1 MEDLGQH
8 LYDENLDNPDEKRE
22 ALARDVLLVAGHCP
36 RLRKMEVYL
45 YGDVPYLKVRNR
57 IIRFVMFCHFF
68 CFVFF
73 FFRKPTSRSGVRSL
87 RN

>member
-36 RLRKMEVYL
+36 RLRRMEVYL
-45 YGDVPYLKVRNR
+45 YGDVPYLKVRNN
-57 IIRFVMFCHFF
+57 IIEIFYVCHFF
-68 CFVFF
+68 FGFVF
-73 FFRKPTSRSGVRSL
+73 SGNRRRDLASAL
-87 RN
+87 